1 MLPYFKRQKCS
12 QNDLRALYSDWNNC
26 FVLFGTGSLGI
37 ALAVYVDQA
46 YSDLAY
52 LCLQSAAIK
61 NVQSSHLAE

>member
-1 MLPYFKRQKCS
+1 M
-12 QNDLRALYSDWNNC
+12 
-26 FVLFGTGSLGI
+26 FGTGSLGI